1 MAGTRDDIE
10 DLTGTMLG
18 QCRLLER
25 IGMGGM
31 GHVYRAKHQGLDKDV
46 AVKVLPREL
55 CNNSVMK
62 ERFLN
67 EARTAG
73 QLEHPNIMP
82 VYAVDE
88 QQGQPYIVM
97 QLIDGVP
104 VSRLVGR
111 QGVDPL
117 LAVKIAAQVARGLAF
132 AHRHNT
138 VHRDIKPD
146 NLMIT
151 SNGRVKITDFGVA
164 AALGSVLSG
173 GHSGSPPYMSPEQ
186 CRGEQVDGRSD
197 IYSLGVTL
205 YLLLTG
211 RRPFLGETPQA
222 LILMHQQ
229 DDYPR
234 LTHLR
239 PGLPLELE
247 RITNQMLAKK
257 PEARYQN
264 AEELAEDLEA
274 AGEALRNLRRRTV
287 SVKRS
292 DQSSIYRLAQKAEEA
307 ASEEFNRHETVELAI
322 LSITTQA
329 DAATGDAQRA
339 MRLARYD
346 EALKQIDRALKIKPD
361 DPRTLLLRG
370 HIHRKQRKLKEALDD
385 YRRAVEI
392 NPDDPRAR
400 SFLGGLQRMMGDLG
414 GAKENIMHA
423 LKLDAMN
430 VEARIALGKIYEK
443 GRALTSAKREYE
455 KAIELVPADERGYVA
470 LAVLLIENPSLK
482 DKHDRQEPLDRA
494 KELLEKALELN
505 PSFAES
511 AYWLAVLT
519 SPTDTRRGMDY
530 LERAVKNGF
539 KDRKRL
545 KHKAFAALEAFPS
558 FKNLLKVFGG
568 S

>member
-1 MAGTRDDIE
+1 MPASRDEIDS
-10 DLTGTMLG
+10 LTGSLLG
-18 QCRLLER
+18 QCHLLEL
-25 IGMGGM
+25 IGQGGM
-31 GHVYRAKHQGLDKDV
+31 GHVYRARHTGLDKEV

-55 CNNSVMK
+55 CNSAAMK
-62 ERFLN
+62 ERFMN

-104 VSRLVGR
+104 VSKLVGR

-117 LAVKIAAQVARGLAF
+117 LAVKISAQVARGLAF

-164 AALGSVLSG
+164 AALGSMLSG

-229 DDYPR
+229 DDYPK
-234 LTHLR
+234 LTQLR

-264 AEELAEDLEA
+264 ADELAEDLEA
-274 AGEALRNLRRRTV
+274 AGEMLRNSRRRTV
-287 SVKRS
+287 SVKRGS

-339 MRLARYD
+339 MRQSRYD

-370 HIHRKQRKLKEALDD
+370 HIYRKQRKFKEASDD
-385 YRRAVEI
+385 YKRAVEV

-400 SFLGGLQRMMGDLG
+400 AFLGALQRMMGDLG
-414 GAKENIMHA
+414 GAKENLMHA

-430 VEARIALGKIYEK
+430 VEARISLGKIYEK
-443 GRALTSAKREYE
+443 GKALTSAKREYE
-455 KAIELVPADERGYVA
+455 KAIEMVPADERAYVA
-470 LAVLLIENPSLK
+470 LAVLLIENPGLK
-482 DKHDRQEPLDRA
+482 DKHDPKNPIERA
-494 KELLEKALELN
+494 RELLDKALALN
-505 PSFAES
+505 PGFSETL
-511 AYWLAVLT
+511 YWLAVLT
-519 SPTDTRRGMDY
+519 TPNSTREGMDY
-530 LERAVKNGF
+530 IERAVKNGF

-545 KHKAFAALEAFPS
+545 KHMAFADLEKVPA
-558 FKNLLKVFGG
+558 FKNLLKVFGA
-568 S
+568 